1 MRKYSEKF
9 LNNYK
14 ILTQSTIGLEIEFFS
29 NHSFY
34 KTLEF
39 LNNELAPVKV
49 HGFNTYHATFVPDK
63 DNFKMELDLSGGSN
77 MREIV
82 TGPLDYQSA
91 RYYLIKLLQFVDK
104 YGYTTD
110 KSSIHINISF
120 GKESKKQLIN
130 LNILKHIL
138 KTDEE
143 DIYRVFTNR
152 KNNIYAKSIKK
163 MIPFKDYDFSNV
175 NIASIAN
182 VMKLPDDRYYGV
194 NYLHMDEYDS
204 CRLEYRYIGGEGY
217 EERIG
222 DILDMM
228 DRFVITTWNCIDEPF
243 DTYDTEELEFY
254 LSKNITNFK
263 QFSNYDNFLIEFP
276 TIRLQIDQRA
286 EYDIVNSYF
295 SKIYDKLFII
305 VDSIDSLKECI
316 INYVTSTHELEI
328 VGGEFKSI
336 LNIRGY
342 NFINCKIMDG
352 IYYDSTFYNCE
363 VINTQLEKCKLDMS
377 QIKTSKITNC
387 TTETSTLDDCFVM
400 GGYLNSVM
408 NGGIFRSGKIGPSC
422 ILSSTTKIVEQPS
435 TEGMEGEISDE
446 KKLDSKWKGK

>member
-14 ILTQSTIGLEIEFFS
+14 ILKQAIVGIEIEFFS

-34 KTLEF
+34 KTIEL
-39 LNNELAPVKV
+39 LNLELAPVNV
-49 HGFNTYHATFVPDK
+49 HGFNVYHSTFTPDDK
-63 DNFKMELDLSGGSN
+63 NFKIEIDLSGGSE

-91 RYYLIKLLQFVDK
+91 RYYLIKLLNFVSK
-104 YGYTTD
+104 NGYTTD

-120 GKESKKQLIN
+120 GKDSPKQLID

-143 DIYRVFTNR
+143 DVYRVFPNR

-182 VMKLPDDRYYGV
+182 VMKLPDDRYFGV
-194 NYLHMDEYDS
+194 NYLHMDEYES

-217 EERIG
+217 EEKIG

-228 DRFVITTWNCIDEPF
+228 DRFIITTWDCIKEPF
-243 DTYDTEELEFY
+243 DIYDQEELEFY

-263 QFSNYDNFLIEFP
+263 QFSKYDNFLIEFP
-276 TIRLQIDQRA
+276 TIRLQIDQNA
-286 EYDIVNSYF
+286 EYNMVNSYYA
-295 SKIYDKLFII
+295 KIYEQLFII
-305 VDSIDSLKECI
+305 VDSIDSLKDCI
-316 INYVTSTHELEI
+316 INYVTSTHQIEI
-328 VGGEFKSI
+328 VGGTFKSI
-336 LNIRGY
+336 LNISGY
-342 NFINCKIMDG
+342 NFINCKILDG

-363 VINTQLEKCKLDMS
+363 IINTQLERCRIDMS
-377 QIKTSKITNC
+377 TIKSSKLTGC
-387 TTETSTLDDCFVM
+387 TTETSTLDECFFM
-400 GGYLNSVM
+400 AGYLNSVM
-408 NGGIFRSGKIGPSC
+408 NGGIFRSGKIGPAC

-435 TEGMEGEISDE
+435 NEF
-446 KKLDSKWKGK
+446 DSSMVPDKKGKGKYSKK